1 MNKTDLVDA
10 IWKEAVVT
18 KKDARKFVNAFI
30 YVVTKALKNGEDVAL
45 LGFGAFSIVKRVAK
59 AGMNFQTQKPMHIPA
74 SKGIKFKIGKTLKD
88 AINGR

>member
-30 YVVTKALKNGEDVAL
+30 YVVTKALKNGEDVSL
-45 LGFGAFSIVKRVAK
+45 PGFGSLSVVNRMAMTR
-59 AGMNFQTQKPMHIPA
+59 MNFQTQKPMRIPA
-74 SKGIKFKIGKTLKD
+74 SRGIKFKIGKTLKD
-88 AINGR
+88 TINGR